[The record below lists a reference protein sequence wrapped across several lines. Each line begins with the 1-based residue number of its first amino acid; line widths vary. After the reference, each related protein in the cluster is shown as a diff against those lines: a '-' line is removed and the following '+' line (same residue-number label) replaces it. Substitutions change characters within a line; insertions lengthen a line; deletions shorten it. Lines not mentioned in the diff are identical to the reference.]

1 VIWGFYVNYNCVMS
15 QQVVLKAL
23 PPGFLVGM
31 SPLLVLLADR
41 HSETGK
47 RVAANVVELDH

>member
-1 VIWGFYVNYNCVMS
+1 MS

-31 SPLLVLLADR
+31 SPLLVLLDDR
-41 HSETGK
+41 LSETGK
-47 RVAANVVELDH
+47 RVAANVVELDY

>member
-1 VIWGFYVNYNCVMS
+1 MSAMAIYVNYNCVMS

-41 HSETGK
+41 HETGK
-47 RVAANVVELDH
+47 RVAANVVELDY

>member
-1 VIWGFYVNYNCVMS
+1 MSVTGDIYINYNCVMS

-41 HSETGK
+41 HSERGSVS
-47 RVAANVVELDH
+47 RQML